1 MDLLEDDSVIEATII
16 FTNNFDIPAHS
27 ETRGISLSAT
37 NTDQKKMVTKKLA
50 QEPQLKKRD
59 PKDQKSEASSVQQ
72 AVEILENTVSAIALI
87 NLDTRQG
94 DD

>member
-1 MDLLEDDSVIEATII
+1 
-16 FTNNFDIPAHS
+16 
-27 ETRGISLSAT
+27 LSAT
-37 NTDQKKMVTKKLA
+37 NTDQKKVVTKKLT

-59 PKDQKSEASSVQQ
+59 PKDQKSEASSVHQ

-87 NLDTRQG
+87 ILDTRQG